1 MGFVYAARHEVTGRS
16 VAVKLLRPELV
27 TRPDLVQR
35 VSREARLAVDA
46 SHPNVVEVL
55 DAGTDEA
62 GMPYL
67 VLERLYGQT
76 LEALLDR
83 PLSLQCTMEA
93 LVPVCNALAAL
104 HQAGIVHRDLK
115 PSNIFLSRAEDGR
128 VTPKLLDFGIAK
140 ALEGSGSTL
149 TGVTLGT
156 PAYMAPE
163 QLLCCVAS
171 PASDVWSLAVVYVRC
186 LAGRLPFVDL
196 AQRGLLALGS
206 AVRPSELDGV
216 PEPIARVLAMA
227 LRFEAGE
234 RPASAGM
241 FRTQLLSAL
250 RALDPK
256 QLWPDASSVGFA
268 EDESE
273 LGRALKG
280 AALPTEGAASA
291 SRAALGRPRGVLTR
305 TLSQGL
311 QSVWIRRPRRRR
323 ALALLVA
330 VVGALALAEWNRV
343 AQTQALATAPEP
355 QRKAPRDTP
364 FWGPLVPSGV
374 MHAETATLTKS
385 AFADSLPVP
394 SPPPAAPAREERDR
408 AARSLRR
415 VPSGPASAAPLS
427 GLGTAVPK
435 LEGPRP
441 APTPPMMGANRS
453 PIIE

>member
-1 MGFVYAARHEVTGRS
+1 
-16 VAVKLLRPELV
+16 
-27 TRPDLVQR
+27 
-35 VSREARLAVDA
+35 
-46 SHPNVVEVL
+46 
-55 DAGTDEA
+55 
-62 GMPYL
+62 
-67 VLERLYGQT
+67 
-76 LEALLDR
+76 
-83 PLSLQCTMEA
+83 MEA

-115 PSNIFLSRAEDGR
+115 PSNIFLSREEDGR

-163 QLLCCVAS
+163 QLLCSVAS

-186 LAGRLPFVDL
+186 LAGRFPFVDL

-206 AVRPSELDGV
+206 TVRPSELDGV
-216 PEPIARVLAMA
+216 PEPIARVLATA

-250 RALDPK
+250 RQLDPG

-273 LGRALKG
+273 LGLALKG
-280 AALPTEGAASA
+280 AAPPSEAATSA
-291 SRAALGRPRGVLTR
+291 SRAALGRPQDILTR
-305 TLSQGL
+305 TLSQAL
-311 QSVWIRRPRRRR
+311 QSVWIRRPRRQR

-330 VVGALALAEWNRV
+330 VLGALALAEWSRV

-355 QRKAPRDTP
+355 LRTAPRDTP
-364 FWGPLVPSGV
+364 FWAPLVPTGV
-374 MHAETATLTKS
+374 THAATVTSTKS
-385 AFADSLPVP
+385 AFVDAPPLT
-394 SPPPAAPAREERDR
+394 SPPSAAPARAERDR

-415 VPSGPASAAPLS
+415 EPSGPASAAPLS
-427 GLGTAVPK
+427 RPGGTAVPK
-435 LEGPRP
+435 LEGSRA
-441 APTPPMMGANRS
+441 APTPPIMGANRS